1 MKGHFRKLLGFLA
14 SMNSDSYVN
23 YTRPHCGVPL
33 QLPVQRMQF
42 TKERI
47 HVYVTISREGEG
59 GLNKQPH
66 FVNNTT
72 PRRRKSQPVKRDRK
86 VTESEALS
94 GLRCNFG
101 PVITEDFENEIW
113 SSLQKRSTFSVTSV
127 EDGWL
132 TTTLCSTEL

>member
-14 SMNSDSYVN
+14 SMNSDNYVN
-23 YTRPHCGVPL
+23 YRRPL

-47 HVYVTISREGEG
+47 HVYVTISGEGED
-59 GLNKQPH
+59 GLNKHPH

-72 PRRRKSQPVKRDRK
+72 PRRRKSQPVRRERK

>member
-14 SMNSDSYVN
+14 SMNSDYYVN
-23 YTRPHCGVPL
+23 STRPHCGVPL

-47 HVYVTISREGEG
+47 HVYVTISGEGEG
-59 GLNKQPH
+59 GLNKHPH

-72 PRRRKSQPVKRDRK
+72 PRRRKSQPVKKDRK